1 MFSNNQLKKLILP
14 LMIEQLL
21 VVMVGMVDTVM
32 ISPYGEASVSG
43 ISLVDSINSL
53 LTGLFSALAT
63 GGAVVAAQYIGQR
76 APEKAPPTS

>member
-1 MFSNNQLKKLILP
+1 
-14 LMIEQLL
+14 MIEQLL

-63 GGAVVAAQYIGQR
+63 GGAVVAAQYIEKQR
-76 APEKAPPTS
+76 VSGDVDRIHGNRCLQRNL